1 MCKEGIPMEK
11 AIYCCEEHVDMAFDD
26 FLLETEDTPNLVKAE
41 KEVSCD
47 YCSEKAL
54 YCLES
59 ILSIE

>member
-1 MCKEGIPMEK
+1 MKK

-26 FLLETEDTPNLVKAE
+26 FLLEIEETPDLMKVDKDT
-41 KEVSCD
+41 SCD

-59 ILSIE
+59 NFSIE

>member
-1 MCKEGIPMEK
+1 MKK

-26 FLLETEDTPNLVKAE
+26 FLLEREETPDLMKVE
-41 KEVSCD
+41 EHISCD

-54 YCLES
+54 YCLDS

>member
-1 MCKEGIPMEK
+1 MKKVIC
-11 AIYCCEEHVDMAFDD
+11 CCEEHVDMAFDD